1 MNAVPQFDPL
11 AFGENALKLR
21 AYRHEVL
28 GSNLTNADTPG
39 YKARDI
45 DFSTALKHEL
55 MQQNHADTMPM
66 TTTSHGHYQ
75 FNSSIQNQPTLLYRV
90 PNQPSMDGNTVDPD
104 VELSEFTKNALM
116 TQASITFL
124 TGTIKSRLSAISG
137 QVS

>member
-11 AFGENALKLR
+11 AFGEHAMKLR
-21 AYRHEVL
+21 AYRHEIL

-45 DFSTALKHEL
+45 DFSAALKHEL
-55 MQQNHADTMPM
+55 LQQNHADTMPM
-66 TTTSHGHYQ
+66 TTTSNGHYQ
-75 FNSSIQNQPTLLYRV
+75 FNSSIQNRPTLLYRV

-124 TGTIKSRLSAISG
+124 TGTIKSRLSAITG
-137 QVS
+137 QPS